1 MQFQDKLKDL
11 IDLFKNWLSDPQDS
25 VQLEQWLDA
34 ADTLAHSFEFSDR
47 EQLYIDRIIEM
58 YEEQFKTLIVCI

>member
-25 VQLEQWLDA
+25 VQLEQV
-34 ADTLAHSFEFSDR
+34 F
-47 EQLYIDRIIEM
+47 M
-58 YEEQFKTLIVCI
+58 KTSILGT